1 MRRRSEAARQV
12 ILSGSSLTGYLMIL
26 PALFF
31 YAVFILY
38 PVVGS
43 TILSFHKWDG
53 AGAKLFVGV
62 ANYLQAFGDR
72 IVWMSFR
79 NNVVYTMGIILLGV
93 FPGLIL
99 AVLLARKLAGRSAFQ
114 SIFFFPRLLTQVI
127 VAIVWGWIFNPIFG
141 LLNYSLRTVGLG
153 FLAKGWLGDPQFALW
168 AIIVAGA
175 WTYFGFCM
183 VIFLAGLQN
192 TDPTLYDA
200 ARIDGAN
207 AFQTFLYVTIP
218 QIRHVITM
226 VVIYTVIDSFKVF
239 DLVYILTQGG
249 PGNSTQIMATYIYQK
264 SFRENYF
271 GYGASVAVLLTI
283 FILVVS
289 VLFLRYRE
297 REV

>member
-1 MRRRSEAARQV
+1 MRRRDKRSRQA

-26 PALFF
+26 PALLL
-31 YAVFILY
+31 YVVFVLY
-38 PVVGS
+38 PIVGS

-53 AGAKLFVGV
+53 AGTKVFVSV

-99 AVLLARKLAGRSAFQ
+99 AVLLARKLAGRTAFQ

-168 AIIVAGA
+168 AVIGAGA

-207 AFQTFLYVTIP
+207 TFQTFFYVTIP

-289 VLFLRYRE
+289 VLFLCYRE